1 MRDRRTRGGQE
12 REAGPIEGEGEGEV
26 EVEVEA
32 GIVGGGRCELEMPS
46 SLSLLLPCLRD
57 LEIASTEMPR
67 DRRWRSLMTGKR
79 AAPLEATRNASQD
92 SRQQNGVSEFFLF
105 LFFFGVFF
113 FLLFRPKRKNPKR
126 ARTVVPM

>member
-1 MRDRRTRGGQE
+1 MDPEGKERRHCLETAGEVDEVRDRRTRGGQE

-79 AAPLEATRNASQD
+79 AAP
-92 SRQQNGVSEFFLF
+92 
-105 LFFFGVFF
+105 
-113 FLLFRPKRKNPKR
+113 FRRR
-126 ARTVVPM
+126 